1 MNGNFLCFPSR
12 LLLSNMVVFCT
23 KWMASFKGPVAFSPY
38 WKVTRVTSWSLWSLL
53 QYFCHCYIWNDKIV
67 SCTMLGQSSD
77 PVSLLWPLNS
87 RCWMCKEKRVS
98 HHLSS
103 NSFFLLWQVIRFL
116 SNEPIT
122 IPKTWSFWL

>member
-1 MNGNFLCFPSR
+1 MVISFVSHRDFCSPTWWSFVPSEWQASKG
-12 LLLSNMVVFCT
+12 LLLFPLT
-23 KWMASFKGPVAFSPY
+23 GKWQEWQVGQY
-38 WKVTRVTSWSLWSLL
+38 WSLL

-87 RCWMCKEKRVS
+87 RCLMCKEKRVS